1 MTHYEVLGVDALAP
15 QSLVDKAA
23 RRSLRGLHD
32 AVHHGPVHERRVR
45 FMALLRVHEAYLA
58 LREPNRRRTYDAWLG
73 YDIADPLGSTIV
85 PRHSSVACPICGRTV
100 ELGASGS
107 TLTEGIVLPALDGP
121 AAQL

>member
-100 ELGASGS
+100 RFDDGAG
-107 TLTEGIVLPALDGP
+107 LTIGDGAAPRPSLEGRVA
-121 AAQL
+121 